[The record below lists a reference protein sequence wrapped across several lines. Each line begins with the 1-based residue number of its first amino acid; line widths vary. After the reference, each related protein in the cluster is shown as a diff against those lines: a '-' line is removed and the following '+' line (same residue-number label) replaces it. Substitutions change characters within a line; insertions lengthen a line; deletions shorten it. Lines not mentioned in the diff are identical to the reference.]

1 MMNRFEIDRMHV
13 AGRRYLLNYFDHHAN
28 VDQLK
33 GIYQLM
39 DDQSKLHQLV
49 TNDHQDI
56 QIRLGSE
63 MDHPLLGDFSF
74 VTASY
79 ETPNQDTGLIA
90 LLGPKN
96 MPYSNVLSI
105 VKGLR
110 EELATTI
117 EDYYRNL

>member
-1 MMNRFEIDRMHV
+1 M
-13 AGRRYLLNYFDHHAN
+13 
-28 VDQLK
+28 
-33 GIYQLM
+33 
-39 DDQSKLHQLV
+39 
-49 TNDHQDI
+49 
-56 QIRLGSE
+56 
-63 MDHPLLGDFSF
+63 
-74 VTASY
+74 
-79 ETPNQDTGLIA
+79 IA